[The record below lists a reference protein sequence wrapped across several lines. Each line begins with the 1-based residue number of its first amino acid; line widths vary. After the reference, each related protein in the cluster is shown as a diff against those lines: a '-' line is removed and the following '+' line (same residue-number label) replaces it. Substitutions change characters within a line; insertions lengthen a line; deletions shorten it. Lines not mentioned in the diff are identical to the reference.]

1 MNADFQSGIL
11 VWLLLISGVVLSD
24 SSTDILPT
32 DDWSAEVTEARK
44 AGLPILILF
53 SSEYCGYCDRLKSEV
68 LERLAK
74 SGEIKN
80 FAWIREL
87 DIKRGGKIR
96 DFDGEKIRTK
106 IFVDRYDVYATPTLV
121 LVDHQGDP
129 LGTPIVGFN
138 NPEDYVTDLEYFLDV
153 AYWEPQKLE
162 LPSDRQSA
170 AELLDKDYLKDAVAV
185 TQQGDLR

>member
-1 MNADFQSGIL
+1 MY
-11 VWLLLISGVVLSD
+11 
-24 SSTDILPT
+24 T
-32 DDWSAEVTEARK
+32 
-44 AGLPILILF
+44 
-53 SSEYCGYCDRLKSEV
+53 
-68 LERLAK
+68 
-74 SGEIKN
+74 
-80 FAWIREL
+80 IREL